1 MRQSLVTFLCF
12 VLVAAVIV
20 ASEGVFL
27 LLSFEHIL
35 SKLAKNN
42 NDALAL
48 VGRKAALERMEAMR
62 GTLEAQTSVLLAGY
76 TPEPLNISQQTF
88 GDLFLLGVQISPLD
102 EPANKAATTWTYKL
116 SSSNIE
122 YHRLM
127 PAISALENQ
136 YPIGRFT
143 QIDLKST
150 GPPFALSPGPV
161 NFTGRFAILRGRP

>member
-35 SKLAKNN
+35 SKLAKNT
-42 NDALAL
+42 NDTVALAARE
-48 VGRKAALERMEAMR
+48 VAIERLEKMR

-76 TPEPLNISQQTF
+76 TPEPLNISQETF

-116 SSSNIE
+116 SSSTIE

-136 YPIGRFT
+136 YPLGRFT

-150 GPPFALSPGPV
+150 GPPFAMIPGPV
-161 NFTGRFAILRGRP
+161 NFTGRFAIFRGRP

>member
-1 MRQSLVTFLCF
+1 MRQSLVTLLCF

-20 ASEGVFL
+20 AGESVFL

-35 SKLAKNN
+35 SKLAKNT

-48 VGRKAALERMEAMR
+48 TGREAAIERLERMR
-62 GTLEAQTSVLLAGY
+62 GTLEAQTSALLAGY
-76 TPEPLNISQQTF
+76 TPEPLNISQETF

-136 YPIGRFT
+136 YPIGRFI

-150 GPPFALSPGPV
+150 GPPFAMSPGPV

>member
-35 SKLAKNN
+35 SKLAKNT
-42 NDALAL
+42 NDASAL
-48 VGRKAALERMEAMR
+48 VGREVAIDRLERMR
-62 GTLEAQTSVLLAGY
+62 GIFEAQTSALLAGY
-76 TPEPLNISQQTF
+76 APEPLNISQETF
-88 GDLFLLGVQISPLD
+88 GDLFLLGVQIAPVD
-102 EPANKAATTWTYKL
+102 EPANKAATSWNYKL
-116 SSSNIE
+116 SSSTIE